1 MLSTLR
7 MLPIGRRALWFV
19 VAAASVFVASPLA
32 AQPPSFSDASL
43 TGGFGCN
50 GTWRGPSGD
59 ITELM
64 QLNFDSIGGVAGS
77 VHFLFSG
84 EDCLASIDDG
94 SGYSVDADG
103 LGTLTLNILFS
114 GRDTD
119 KDFNCATL
127 NFSSFTLQKVDFV
140 LERQADVFDMAAQD
154 DFFSARSDRGDT
166 PYSFTGACTAQ
177 ISF

>member
-1 MLSTLR
+1 M
-7 MLPIGRRALWFV
+7 V
-19 VAAASVFVASPLA
+19 VVASVFAANPLA

-50 GTWRGPSGD
+50 GTWHGPSGD

-64 QLNFDSIGGVAGS
+64 QLKFDGKGGLNGGS
-77 VHFLFSG
+77 VHFLISG
-84 EDCLASIDDG
+84 EDCLASIGDR
-94 SGYSVDADG
+94 SRYSVDKDG

-127 NFSSFTLQKVDFV
+127 NSSNLTLQEIDFV
-140 LERQADVFDMAAQD
+140 LERQADLFDMAAQD
-154 DFFSARSDRGDT
+154 DFFSARPDRGDT
-166 PYSFTGACTAQ
+166 PYSFTGTCTAQ

>member
-1 MLSTLR
+1 
-7 MLPIGRRALWFV
+7 MLPIGRRELWFMV
-19 VAAASVFVASPLA
+19 VVASVFVANPLA

-50 GTWRGPSGD
+50 GTWHGPSGD

-64 QLNFDSIGGVAGS
+64 QLKFDGKGGLNGGS
-77 VHFLFSG
+77 VHFLISG
-84 EDCLASIDDG
+84 EDCLASIGDG
-94 SGYSVDADG
+94 SGYSVDEDG
-103 LGTLTLNILFS
+103 LGRLTFSILFS

-119 KDFNCATL
+119 NDFNCATL
-127 NFSSFTLQKVDFV
+127 NFSNFTLQQIDFV

-154 DFFSARSDRGDT
+154 DFFNAWSDRGDT
-166 PYSFTGACTAQ
+166 PYSFRGTCTAQ

>member
-1 MLSTLR
+1 MELR
-7 MLPIGRRALWFV
+7 MLPIGRRELWFMV
-19 VAAASVFVASPLA
+19 VVASVFVANPLA

-50 GTWRGPSGD
+50 GTWHGPSGD

-64 QLNFDSIGGVAGS
+64 QLEFDGKGGLNGGS
-77 VHFLFSG
+77 VHFLISG
-84 EDCLASIDDG
+84 EDCLASIGDG
-94 SGYSVDADG
+94 SGYSVDKDG

-127 NFSSFTLQKVDFV
+127 NFSNLTLQEIDFV

-154 DFFSARSDRGDT
+154 DFFNARSDRGDT
-166 PYSFTGACTAQ
+166 PSSFTGTCTAQ

>member
-1 MLSTLR
+1 MNIS
-7 MLPIGRRALWFV
+7 MLPIRPRNLWFMV
-19 VAAASVFVASPLA
+19 VVASVFLANPLA

-50 GTWRGPSGD
+50 GTWHGPSGD
-59 ITELM
+59 VTDLM
-64 QLNFDSIGGVAGS
+64 QLNFDTKGGVTGS
-77 VHFLFSG
+77 VHFLSSG
-84 EDCLASIDDG
+84 EDCLASIDYG

-103 LGTLTLNILFS
+103 LGTLTLSLLFS

-119 KDFNCATL
+119 NDFNCATL
-127 NFSSFTLQKVDFV
+127 NFSNFTLQEIDFV

-154 DFFSARSDRGDT
+154 EFFRARSDRGDT
-166 PYSFTGACTAQ
+166 PFTFTGTCTAQ

>member
-1 MLSTLR
+1 MELR
-7 MLPIGRRALWFV
+7 MLPIGRRELWFMV
-19 VAAASVFVASPLA
+19 VVASVFVANPLA

-50 GTWRGPSGD
+50 GTWHGPSGD

-64 QLNFDSIGGVAGS
+64 QLEFDGKGGLNGGS
-77 VHFLFSG
+77 VHFLISG
-84 EDCLASIDDG
+84 EDCLASIGDG
-94 SGYSVDADG
+94 SGYSVDEDG

-127 NFSSFTLQKVDFV
+127 NFSNLTLQEIDFV

-154 DFFSARSDRGDT
+154 DFFNARSDRGDT
-166 PYSFTGACTAQ
+166 PSSFTGTCTAQ